1 MRSAY
6 STLYGSDAVGGVI
19 NILTSDPAFSEK
31 PGFHGSFTGKWMSR
45 DMEQTA
51 SVTLGYKSKNISGE
65 VIDWE
70 KFKNQNIVKPIAP
83 IEVKIE
89 IPSTQESYD
98 IPELKPVKKKAFFG

>member
-1 MRSAY
+1 MDQLLAQKFILPVNEDEIFICLNPGYETKNSRFSAY
-6 STLYGSDAVGGVI
+6 QNT
-19 NILTSDPAFSEK
+19 
-31 PGFHGSFTGKWMSR
+31 
-45 DMEQTA
+45 
-51 SVTLGYKSKNISGE
+51 NISGE

-89 IPSTQESYD
+89 IPSTQESYV